1 METILAIP
9 DKLESMESM
18 VKSTRRKH
26 NEGTK
31 IVNLTKVERMHVI
44 HKINI
49 NQNYRIK
56 TRHLLVEI
64 KNNFVEGLVDIRA
77 SMSMMSAIIVQELRI
92 MHLTMGLESYKTT
105 SRVVIEALG
114 KITKLLMKVGV
125 GDVKCLMTFM
135 IADTNIYNLLLGLDF
150 LIKMGAMV
158 DVEKGA
164 I

>member
-31 IVNLTKVERMHVI
+31 IVNLTKVERTHVV

-49 NQNYRIK
+49 NQNYHIK
-56 TRHLLVEI
+56 TLHLLVEI

-77 SMSMMSAIIVQELRI
+77 SMSMMFAIIV
-92 MHLTMGLESYKTT
+92 
-105 SRVVIEALG
+105 
-114 KITKLLMKVGV
+114 
-125 GDVKCLMTFM
+125 
-135 IADTNIYNLLLGLDF
+135 
-150 LIKMGAMV
+150 
-158 DVEKGA
+158 
-164 I
+164 